1 MLIYHQWF
9 SGMVGSKSSLYP
21 RDACYHQ
28 WFLAWLVLNLSLS
41 SRCLLPSVFSGMV
54 GSDSF
59 CRLLVTRI
67 QIVYAVFAASSPA
80 VIFDKPLVAF
90 DLKIDAVSLS

>member
-1 MLIYHQWF
+1 
-9 SGMVGSKSSLYP
+9 
-21 RDACYHQ
+21 
-28 WFLAWLVLNLSLS
+28 
-41 SRCLLPSVFSGMV
+41 MV

-59 CRLLVTRI
+59 AVLVTRI

-90 DLKIDAVSLS
+90 DLKALMLSR